1 MSMGET
7 LGIRKMKLH
16 LWWILLQ
23 KGVFDSWDD
32 EKYLKFTYQ
41 MRTGLKLNLKNPR
54 LFNEKLQWLK
64 LYDRNP
70 EYTRMVDKYEVKIYM
85 ADKIGKQYIIPTLG
99 VWDRFDDID
108 FDALPEQFVL
118 KCTHDSGGLVICKD
132 KSKLDRQFAREK
144 IEKSLMTNYYLSGR
158 EWPYKSVKHRIIAEP
173 YMEDSQ
179 EKELRDYKFFC
190 FDGYV
195 DNVMLAMDRS
205 SGDTKF
211 YFFNKNWELMR
222 LNIRGKNAPKD
233 FTLPKPNGIDE
244 MFEMASEL
252 SKGIPFVRV
261 DLYYCNGH
269 IYFGEMTFF
278 PQSGFDANLL
288 PETDDYLGKLIDLD
302 KAYSRRIVSC

>member
-1 MSMGET
+1 MNRN
-7 LGIRKMKLH
+7 RKLRFE
-16 LWWILLQ
+16 IF
-23 KGVFDSWDD
+23 G
-32 EKYLKFTYQ
+32 
-41 MRTGLKLNLKNPR
+41 KLNRWGLLNWLSDKKFLEAEYYGLMNKHLDLDNPQT
-54 LFNEKLQWLK
+54 FNEKLQWLK

-70 EYTRMVDKYEVKIYM
+70 EYTRMVDKYEVKKYM
-85 ADKIGKQYIIPTLG
+85 AAKIGKQYIIPTLG

-108 FDALPEQFVL
+108 FNSLPDQFVL

-132 KSKLDRQFAREK
+132 KSKLDRQYAREK
-144 IEKSLMTNYYLSGR
+144 IKKSLKTNYYFSGR
-158 EWPYKSVKHRIIAEP
+158 EWPYKGVKHRIIAEP

-302 KAYSRRIVSC
+302 KAYSRRKASC

>member
-1 MSMGET
+1 MAVGGKSKLWYKVFRKLSG
-7 LGIRKMKLH
+7 LGFLNWMPD
-16 LWWILLQ
+16 W
-23 KGVFDSWDD
+23 F
-32 EKYLKFTYQ
+32 YLKVKYRGA
-41 MRTGLKLNLKNPR
+41 MGISLDLKNPVS
-54 LFNEKLQWLK
+54 FNEKLQWLK
-64 LYDRNP
+64 IYDRNP
-70 EYTRMVDKYEVKIYM
+70 EYTRMVDKYEVKKYM
-85 ADKIGKQYIIPTLG
+85 EDKIGKQYIIPTLG

-108 FDALPEQFVL
+108 FNSLPDQFVL

-132 KSKLDRQFAREK
+132 KSKLDRQYAREK
-144 IEKSLMTNYYLSGR
+144 IEKSLKTNYYFSGR
-158 EWPYKSVKHRIIAEP
+158 EWPYKGVKHRIIAEP

-211 YFFNKNWELMR
+211 YFFNKDWELMR

-288 PETDDYLGKLIDLD
+288 PETDGYLGKLIDLD
-302 KAYSRRIVSC
+302 KAYSRRKASC